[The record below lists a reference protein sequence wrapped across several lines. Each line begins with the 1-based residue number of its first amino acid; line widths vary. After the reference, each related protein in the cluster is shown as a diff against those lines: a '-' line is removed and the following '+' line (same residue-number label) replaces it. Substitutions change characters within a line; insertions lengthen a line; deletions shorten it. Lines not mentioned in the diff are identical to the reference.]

1 MSFKPCPRC
10 ATPMRHRC
18 PHCHDDQRPPRLGAS
33 LPLLVMGLALSGC
46 GDKED
51 TGDTATEDTGTVS
64 ALYGVAVADD
74 VSSGRE
80 WSGQSSSMISKRPKS

>member
-18 PHCHDDQRPPRLGAS
+18 PHCHDDQRSPRLGAS

-51 TGDTATEDTGTVS
+51 TGDTADDTGMLVQPE
-64 ALYGVAVADD
+64 YGVAA
-74 VSSGRE
+74 S
-80 WSGQSSSMISKRPKS
+80 

>member
-10 ATPMRHRC
+10 ATPVRHTAVRC
-18 PHCHDDQRPPRLGAS
+18 PHCREHQRAPQLTTA

-51 TGDTATEDTGTVS
+51 TGDTADDTGMLVQPE
-64 ALYGVAVADD
+64 YGVAA
-74 VSSGRE
+74 S
-80 WSGQSSSMISKRPKS
+80 